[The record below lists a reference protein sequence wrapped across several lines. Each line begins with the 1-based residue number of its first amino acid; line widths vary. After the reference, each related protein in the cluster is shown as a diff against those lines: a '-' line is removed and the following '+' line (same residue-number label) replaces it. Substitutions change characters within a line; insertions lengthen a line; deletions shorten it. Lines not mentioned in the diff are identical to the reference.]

1 MFVNQSTNTLV
12 GQECGVDAR
21 SNKVKLDCPHQKNP
35 GIVANASNASNKN
48 REKALKGKPLI
59 LTGENGKGVRIGS
72 IGSGS
77 RIRVLAYSRIRVFRT
92 RKRKN
97 NLPQEVKHDIQKK

>member
-21 SNKVKLDCPHQKNP
+21 SNKVKWDCPHQKNP
-35 GIVANASNASNKN
+35 GIGANASNASTMN
-48 REKALKGKPLI
+48 REKALEGKPLI
-59 LTGENGKGVRIGS
+59 LTGENGKGIQTGS

-77 RIRVLAYSRIRVFRT
+77 RT
-92 RKRKN
+92 RKRTN
-97 NLPQEVKHDIQKK
+97 NLPKEVNHVV